1 MQAADIDSACLMIEF
16 YNMDYIQAI
25 ISLQTKSGLIVRK
38 VCHGNERIDKEM
50 FKDWISV
57 TGKVPTNRAL
67 YLALAYS
74 SRGLIYPI
82 EVWHKSKGFTIS
94 FNGMTQYKQDR
105 RELTQTATDMRA
117 DFEDLRNSG
126 IAYNWHKV
134 DICIDSDTPIKLKVQ
149 KRRTVKRFNDGGGV
163 KTGTYFNTKQG
174 KKEQYLRAY
183 SYNKQIKDNLNYEL
197 FRFEM
202 CFGSNY
208 FGKNRSGI
216 KLENS
221 INRTLKNWTGKDQNF
236 NLSIIG

>member
-1 MQAADIDSACLMIEF
+1 MNTAGVDSACLMIEF
-16 YNMDYIQAI
+16 YKMDYIQAI

-117 DFEDLRNSG
+117 DFEDLINSG
-126 IAYNWHKV
+126 IAYHWHKV

-149 KRRTVKRFNDGGGV
+149 KRRTVKTLGGGE
-163 KTGTYFNTKQG
+163 TTYQNTKQG
-174 KKEQYLRAY
+174 KKEQYIKAY
-183 SYNKQIKDNLNYEL
+183 GYDKKVKDGLKYPL

-202 CFGSNY
+202 CLGSNY
-208 FGKNRSGI
+208 FGKLKDKTNI
-216 KLENS
+216 QKPIEKTVNKWLQNETKVTFS
-221 INRTLKNWTGKDQNF
+221 ING
-236 NLSIIG
+236 